1 MLKQLFFL
9 FLIAFATCEIAKQ
22 EVQVI
27 EDVIE
32 ENEYNWD
39 ALIACLRE
47 VTPVSRSV
55 KRLIFLVRKKRF
67 EEAEAALQKM
77 IEKGSQLIKDCLP
90 KNEIMLEVNWGR
102 VLNCLLSIGTSIPGI
117 LKIIFFLKTFN
128 IPMVIIEA
136 INLGSRA
143 KEIFNSCKRQG

>member
-32 ENEYNWD
+32 ENEYNWN

-47 VTPVSRSV
+47 VTPVSGSV

-67 EEAEAALQKM
+67 EEAEAVLQKM
-77 IEKGSQLIKDCLP
+77 IE
-90 KNEIMLEVNWGR
+90 
-102 VLNCLLSIGTSIPGI
+102 T
-117 LKIIFFLKTFN
+117 
-128 IPMVIIEA
+128 IEA
-136 INLGSRA
+136 LHNSSSCIREHRRLVVVTVCMKTVNL
-143 KEIFNSCKRQG
+143 EIFP

>member
-9 FLIAFATCEIAKQ
+9 FLITFATCEIAKQ

-39 ALIACLRE
+39 ALIACLKE
-47 VTPVSRSV
+47 VTPVSKLV

-67 EEAEAALQKM
+67 EEAEAVLQK
-77 IEKGSQLIKDCLP
+77 
-90 KNEIMLEVNWGR
+90 
-102 VLNCLLSIGTSIPGI
+102 SI
-117 LKIIFFLKTFN
+117 N
-128 IPMVIIEA
+128 
-136 INLGSRA
+136 
-143 KEIFNSCKRQG
+143 